1 MLARL
6 QTADHIRQA
15 SAVQE
20 EQDATAFW
28 HRTRIM
34 WLSMFEQE
42 DPVALVGAHRRQ
54 GIFSALLIACTDIH
68 EASLLE

>member
-15 SAVQE
+15 SPVQE
-20 EQDATAFW
+20 EQDATALW
-28 HRTRIM
+28 HRARIM
-34 WLSMFEQE
+34 GLSMFEQE
-42 DPVALVGAHRRQ
+42 DPVALVGAHCRQ